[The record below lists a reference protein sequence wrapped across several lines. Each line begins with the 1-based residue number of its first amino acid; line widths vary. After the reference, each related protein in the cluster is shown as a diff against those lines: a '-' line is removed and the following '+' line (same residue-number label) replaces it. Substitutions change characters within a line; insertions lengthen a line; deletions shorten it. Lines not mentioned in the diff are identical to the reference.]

1 MILSTPPVTHE
12 FDETQVDSAVAA
24 CPNVPAVFLVW
35 PREGSPYLARTALL
49 HRRLMR
55 LLAPRGHASRL
66 LHLRPVARRIEYWIC
81 GSRLES
87 SLLLYSLARRYF
99 PQDYAR
105 ILKLRQSSYVKLI
118 LSNPFPRTQVTT
130 RLSGADSLHYGP
142 FSSRAAAENFEN
154 GFLDFFQLRR
164 CQEDLQPS
172 SDHPGCVYGEMNKC
186 LRPCQRI
193 VSVEEYA
200 SEAGRVAGF
209 LRSDGVTLLDSL
221 RAARDRWSEE
231 LQFEEAARMHKR
243 IEKAAAILQ
252 LRGELATDIQRL
264 CGVAVTPAADG
275 DAVGLWFLLDGSWRH
290 GHSLSLRV
298 EEGRPIPLDRRLKE
312 LASALPAVP
321 RAPLRE
327 RQDHL
332 SLLAA
337 WFYSSWRD
345 GEWVPFSEPAAI
357 PYRKLVNAIHRVA
370 RSRSTT

>member
-1 MILSTPPVTHE
+1 MILPTPPVTHE
-12 FDETQVDSAVAA
+12 FDETQVDNAVAA

-35 PREGSPYLARTALL
+35 PREGAPYLARTALL

-55 LLAPRGHASRL
+55 LLGPRSHASKL
-66 LHLRPVARRIEYWIC
+66 LHLRPVARRIEYWTY

-87 SLLLYSLARRYF
+87 SLLLYSLARRHF
-99 PQDYAR
+99 PEDYAR
-105 ILKLRQSSYVKLI
+105 ILKLRQPSYVKLI

-130 RLSGADSLHYGP
+130 RLSGSDSLHYGP
-142 FSSRAAAENFEN
+142 FPSRAAAENFEN

-172 SDHPGCVYGEMNKC
+172 PDHPGCVYGEMNKC
-186 LRPCQRI
+186 LRPCRQI
-193 VSVEEYA
+193 VTVEEYA
-200 SEAGRVAGF
+200 SEAGRVAAF
-209 LRSDGVTLLDSL
+209 LRSDGETLVDAI

-231 LQFEEAARMHKR
+231 LEFEEAARMHKR
-243 IEKAAAILQ
+243 LEKAAAILQ

-264 CGVAVTPAADG
+264 CGIAVTPAVDH
-275 DAVGLWFLLDGSWRH
+275 DAVGLWFLLEGVWRC
-290 GHSLSLRV
+290 GTTLSLRV
-298 EEGRPIPLDRRLKE
+298 EEGRPAPLDRRLKE
-312 LASALPAVP
+312 LAASIPPAVRVP
-321 RAPLRE
+321 PRE

-345 GEWVPFSEPAAI
+345 GEWVPFPEPPAI

-370 RSRSTT
+370 RARNPA

>member
-1 MILSTPPVTHE
+1 VILFTSPVTHE

-35 PREGSPYLARTALL
+35 PSEGAPYLARTTLL

-55 LLAPRGHASRL
+55 LLAPRRHASKL
-66 LHLRPVARRIEYWIC
+66 LYLRPVARRIEYWIY

-87 SLLLYSLARRYF
+87 SLLLYSLARRHF
-99 PQDYAR
+99 PEDYAR
-105 ILKLRQSSYVKLI
+105 ILKLRQPTYVKLI

-130 RLSGADSLHYGP
+130 RLSGSDSLHYGP
-142 FSSRAAAENFEN
+142 FPSRAAAENFEN

-172 SDHPGCVYGEMNKC
+172 PDHPGCVYGEMNKC
-186 LRPCQRI
+186 LRPCQQI
-193 VSVEEYA
+193 VTVEEYA
-200 SEAGRVAGF
+200 SEAQRVAAF
-209 LRSDGVTLLDSL
+209 LRSGGETLVDSI

-231 LQFEEAARMHKR
+231 LQFEEAARLHKR
-243 IEKAAAILQ
+243 LEKATAILQ
-252 LRGELATDIQRL
+252 LRGELATGIERL
-264 CGVAVTPAADG
+264 CGVAVTPAVDY
-275 DAVGLWFLLDGSWRH
+275 DAVGLWFLLEGVWRY
-290 GHSLSLRV
+290 GATLSLRV
-298 EEGRPIPLDRRLKE
+298 EEGRPVPLDRRLKE
-312 LASALPAVP
+312 LVAAIPPAARVP
-321 RAPLRE
+321 VRE

-345 GEWVPFSEPAAI
+345 GEWVPFPEPSAV

-370 RSRSTT
+370 RARNPA